1 MLQRWG
7 RKVKGRGKAGAS
19 EGSVEAGDKL
29 FWRDLKE
36 GSFCDVEGEGPVSL
50 GTNGVMAMI
59 LCRGESGVS
68 PKEVE

>member
-19 EGSVEAGDKL
+19 EGSVDAGDKF

-36 GSFCDVEGEGPVSL
+36 GRFCDVEGTVSL

-59 LCRGESGVS
+59 LCRGESGVR